1 MYARLLAFVCLFCS
15 NALFGGSV
23 AALASNSTVGVY
35 LKADSSASLSYMRA
49 ELGDLLAPAGIQ
61 LQWLAAGALNRT
73 DRTISVEL
81 RGACRPGSNNQKFKN
96 HTPLAS
102 TAVQDGRVLPFSWVD
117 CAAVD
122 RFLGGSLNA
131 VSNPDEVYGKAI
143 ARLLAHEFFHV
154 LTESSE
160 HTSAGVSK
168 TAFTLADL
176 LADRLTF
183 HQDAL
188 SLLRLDAPEPVLNAG
203 IATMPE
209 SDALDY
215 DPWAEL
221 TYDEA
226 LVAR

>member
-23 AALASNSTVGVY
+23 AALASNSTLGVY
-35 LKADSSASLSYMRA
+35 LKADSSATLSFMRE
-49 ELGDLLAPAGIQ
+49 ELTDLLVPAGIR
-61 LQWLAAGALNRT
+61 LQWLAPGASSRA

-81 RGACRPGSNNQKFKN
+81 RGSCRPGDSSQKFKN
-96 HTPLAS
+96 RTALAS
-102 TAVQDGRVLPFSWVD
+102 TAVQDGKVLPFSWVN
-117 CAAVD
+117 CAALG
-122 RFLGGSLNA
+122 RFLGSSLNS
-131 VSNPDEVYGKAI
+131 VSNRDEVYGKAI

-154 LTESSE
+154 LTESGE
-160 HTSAGVSK
+160 HTSSGVSK

-176 LADRLTF
+176 LANRLTF

-188 SLLRLDAPEPVLNAG
+188 SLLRLDALEPVLNAG
-203 IATMPE
+203 VTTTPD